1 MQKYILA
8 RMKRI
13 ETKRK
18 KCKEEE
24 ASAQMRAG
32 KATSYTLPIIELVVS
47 IFKIKLINLSK
58 QMSYF

>member
-1 MQKYILA
+1 
-8 RMKRI
+8 MKRI